1 MKRYIRTVLLSGS
14 LLLGVISVSSCS
26 LDPKE
31 SNRVDNQKDP
41 IKTVAQLSAGLLGSY
56 SRMTSELYYGR
67 DIIIFS
73 ESRTPYCYS
82 EGNTGRF
89 HLVSGFDLQVNHA
102 YPADTW
108 SQIYKV
114 IINTNRVLLADI
126 ANDGAVVDR
135 IKGEGYVMRALAHY
149 DLLRLYGEQY
159 VGNKGLNALGIPYV
173 TQFGESHP
181 KVVRAT
187 VGENMKS
194 IFEDLN
200 TGISLME
207 KSSSKS
213 GSKVMINLAAAYG
226 IKSRIALFFAHYDS
240 SLYDVVAE
248 NAALAIENRGNV
260 EVVPR
265 PGFLDSYK
273 TEGVGSNSLF
283 ELAQSGVD
291 NKGVNS
297 LRYIYSTTGDVG
309 YGDVRWNTLTPV
321 SEYFPEMENGEI
333 VDDVRKDVLG
343 TVSTILFNVGKY
355 TRMDSN
361 VKILRIEEVMFN
373 YMEAALKGSSKANKA
388 TALDYLNEIVGKRV
402 LLKDPD
408 NPKDSGTPKQYSTI
422 DFDILKKERTREL
435 MFEGVGFEDVMR
447 WEGKVR
453 NVKTEALLAAKE
465 VKYGD
470 ALTVFPIP
478 QSEINVSKIE
488 QNQAYK

>member
-1 MKRYIRTVLLSGS
+1 MKRYIRTVLLGS
-14 LLLGVISVSSCS
+14 LLLGGISVSSCS

-31 SNRVDNQKDP
+31 SNRIDNQKEP
-41 IKTVAQLSAGLLGSY
+41 IKTVEQLSAGLIGSY
-56 SRMTSELYYGR
+56 ERMTSEFYYGR
-67 DIIIFS
+67 DVIIFS

-126 ANDGAVVDR
+126 AYDGGPVDR
-135 IKGEGYVMRALAHY
+135 IKGEGYVMRALAHF

-159 VGNKGLNALGIPYV
+159 VGNKGLAALGIPYV

-181 KVVRAT
+181 KVVRST

-194 IFEDLN
+194 IFDDLN
-200 TGISLME
+200 MGISLIE
-207 KSSSKS
+207 KSSTKS
-213 GSKVMINLAAAYG
+213 NSKVMINLAAAYG
-226 IKSRIALFFAHYDS
+226 LKSRIALFFAHYDS

-248 NAALAIENRGNV
+248 SATLALKNKVGV
-260 EVVPR
+260 SVSPR
-265 PGFLDSYK
+265 AGFLDSYR
-273 TEGVGSNSLF
+273 TEGIGSNSLF

-297 LRYIYSTTGDVG
+297 LKYVYSLTGGVG

-321 SEYFPEMENGEI
+321 KEYFPDTEGDFVVEDIRKEI
-333 VDDVRKDVLG
+333 LG
-343 TVSTILFNVGKY
+343 TVSGIFTNVGKY

-361 VKILRIEEVMFN
+361 IKLLRVEEVMFN
-373 YMEAALKGSSKANKA
+373 YMEASLKGSSKADKA
-388 TALDYLNEIVGKRV
+388 TALDYLNEIVGNRI
-402 LLKDPD
+402 LLKDPKKP
-408 NPKDSGTPKQYSTI
+408 NDSGIAKKYNTL
-422 DFDILKKERTREL
+422 DFDILKMERTREL

-453 NVKTEALLAAKE
+453 NVKTEALLANKE

-470 ALTVFPIP
+470 AVTAFPIP